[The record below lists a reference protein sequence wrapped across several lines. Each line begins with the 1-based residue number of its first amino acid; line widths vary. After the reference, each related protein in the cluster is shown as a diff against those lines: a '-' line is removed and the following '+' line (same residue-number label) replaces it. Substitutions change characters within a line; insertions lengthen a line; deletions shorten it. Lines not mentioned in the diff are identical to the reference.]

1 MVASVAV
8 SRPATTGAVRAEMKA
23 HAKSAG
29 SSQKLQEGDTEAAP
43 ADPGSAPVNQTEA
56 DAANDGDTNEL
67 PPEDPQ
73 GMMPDEDVNEGKAGF
88 W

>member
-1 MVASVAV
+1 MALS
-8 SRPATTGAVRAEMKA
+8 
-23 HAKSAG
+23 
-29 SSQKLQEGDTEAAP
+29 
-43 ADPGSAPVNQTEA
+43 